1 MDEITPE
8 FIAELSNS
16 ISGEVKTD
24 PITRVLYSTDASIH
38 QIKPLGVV
46 FPRNGDELEQ
56 VVRLCA
62 QYHVPLIPRGSGS
75 SLAGQVV
82 GKGLVIDCSRYI
94 NRLITINREEQIAVV
109 EPGLILDD
117 LNHQA
122 NKFNLQFGPDPASSE
137 RATLGGCIGNNATG
151 AHSIIYGMT
160 SDHILSAEVILADGT
175 VTTFAEITIEEA
187 EKRAGMYSVPR
198 HLDNEQLIYAT
209 ALNIRSNYKDE
220 IKSCYPVTWRRVSG
234 YNLNYLLPWSP
245 TFPPQWDFNTAPYPP
260 VLPNSIN
267 LAQLLAGSEGTL
279 GVIRNATIR
288 LVPIK
293 KNKIISVL
301 SFSSIVE
308 ACETVPDILK
318 LAPSAVELIPQSL
331 IHLARSVPAY
341 ANLLSFVVGD
351 PAALLGVEFSGD
363 DAGLLTDQVKKL
375 NGMRHWSGQPY
386 IADTA
391 IKQKQVWDVR
401 NVGLGIL
408 MSRQGDYKPISF
420 IEDMSVP
427 VEQLGTFVR
436 ELDVLLGQYQTKAEY
451 YGHASAGC
459 LHIRPLLNTKTA
471 QGRLELRS
479 IAQAA
484 VDLVL
489 KLGGAVSSEHGDGIT
504 RGEWIQQAYGPK
516 LIQAFTELKQAADP
530 QTLLNPGKKVDTPKM
545 DSSLRYGDNY
555 QPIGWMPVM
564 GFSNKKPKAG
574 QIVEAIEQCNGA
586 GVCRKSE
593 GVMCPSFQATKDEFF
608 STRGRAN
615 MLRNMISSGLIKPD
629 LAMEAVKDTLEL
641 CLACK
646 GCKAECPSAV
656 DMAKLKYEFYE
667 HYYSLP
673 GHHHPIR
680 DYLFGY
686 ITQIAAIGHFITPI
700 ANIFISAPM
709 LGKLRE
715 SLLGISNKRVLPRL
729 KRTSLHKMAQPYID
743 TSGKPDCLLLS
754 DGFNEYF
761 YPETGFDAIKVLAH
775 LGYKVRILSTIGV
788 GRTLIS
794 KGFLSQAKRQARKL
808 IDEIHQVDPHG
819 QLPVIGLEPSEI
831 FTLRDE
837 FLDFFPDDPWV
848 RALSDRA
855 YMIDEFL
862 VRPGLNGILK
872 LPGIDIKSEDISTDV
887 LLHGHCYQK
896 AQPPAKDGYPTGVEA
911 TQLMLQNAGYS
922 VKTIKDGC
930 CGMAGAFGY
939 ETEHYSTSMKVGELN
954 MFPAINNSAESIICA
969 AGISCK
975 SQIEDGTGRQAV
987 HPITLVSRRLSDHD
1001 NGGVMIEKNSSKY
1014 SNS

>member
-1 MDEITPE
+1 MDEIIPE

-24 PITRVLYSTDASIH
+24 PISRVLYSTDASIH
-38 QIKPLGVV
+38 QIQPLGVV
-46 FPRNGDELEQ
+46 FPRNGDELRQ

-62 QYHVPLIPRGSGS
+62 QFQVPLIPRGSGS

-82 GKGLVIDCSRYI
+82 GKGLVIDCSRYV
-94 NRLITINREEQIAVV
+94 NHLITINQEEEIAVV

-117 LNHQA
+117 LNREA
-122 NKFNLQFGPDPASSE
+122 KKYNLQFGPDPASSE

-175 VTTFAEITIEEA
+175 VTTFKEVTIGEA
-187 EKRAGMYSVPR
+187 EERARKDVDSTLSEY
-198 HLDNEQLIYAT
+198 EQQIYAA
-209 ALNIRSNYKDE
+209 ALKIRSKYEDE
-220 IKSCYPVTWRRVSG
+220 IKRCYPITWRRVSG

-245 TFPPQWDFNTAPYPP
+245 TFPPQWEFSTAPYPP
-260 VLPNSIN
+260 VHPNTIN

-279 GVIRNATIR
+279 GVIRNATMR

-308 ACETVPDILK
+308 ACETVPDILE
-318 LAPSAVELIPQSL
+318 LAPSAIELIPQSL

-363 DAGLLTDQVKKL
+363 DAGSLADRVKKL
-375 NGMRHWSGQPY
+375 NSMRHWSGEPY

-427 VEQLGTFVR
+427 VDKLGTFVR
-436 ELDVLLGQYQTKAEY
+436 ELDVILSQYQTKAEY

-471 QGRLELRS
+471 QGRTELRS
-479 IAQAA
+479 IAQVA

-489 KLGGAVSSEHGDGIT
+489 KLGGAVSSEHGDGLT

-516 LIQAFTELKQAADP
+516 LIKAFKEFKQAADP
-530 QTLLNPGKKVDTPKM
+530 RGILNPGKKVDPPKM
-545 DSSLRYGDNY
+545 DTSLRYGEDY

-564 GFSNKKPKAG
+564 SFSSQKPDAK

-615 MLRNMISSGLIKPD
+615 MLRNLISNGLIGHD
-629 LAMEAVKDTLEL
+629 LAIEAVKDTLEI

-667 HYYSLP
+667 YYYSLP
-673 GHHHPIR
+673 RHHHSIR

-686 ITQIAAIGHFITPI
+686 ITQVATIGHFIAPI
-700 ANIFISAPM
+700 ANLFISAPI

-715 SLLGISNKRVLPRL
+715 SLLGLSNNRVLPRL
-729 KRTSLHKMAQPYID
+729 SGTSLHKMAQPYID
-743 TSGKPDCLLLS
+743 TTKNPDCLLLS
-754 DGFNEYF
+754 DGFNEFF
-761 YPETGFDAIKVLAH
+761 YPDTGLDAIKVLAH

-794 KGFLSQAKRQARKL
+794 KGFLSQAKRHARKL
-808 IDEIHQVDPHG
+808 IDEIQQVDPQG
-819 QLPVIGLEPSEI
+819 LLPVIGLEPSEI

-837 FLDFFPDDPWV
+837 FQDFFPDDPWV
-848 RALSDRA
+848 AALSDRA

-862 VRPGLNGILK
+862 VRPGRNGLLR
-872 LPGIDIKSEDISTDV
+872 LPKIEKKSENTRTDV

-911 TQLMLQNAGYS
+911 TQVMLQNSGYS

-939 ETEHYSTSMKVGELN
+939 EAEHYTLSMKVGALT
-954 MFPAINNSAESIICA
+954 MFPAIASSGDAIICA

-975 SQIEDGTGRQAV
+975 SQIEDGTGKQAV
-987 HPITLVSRRLSDHD
+987 HPITLVSRRFSDHD
-1001 NGGVMIEKNSSKY
+1001 NGGGVVEKQTYKSRN
-1014 SNS
+1014 

>member
-1 MDEITPE
+1 MDDITPE

-38 QIKPLGVV
+38 QIEPLGVV
-46 FPRNGDELEQ
+46 FPRNGEELRD
-56 VVRLCA
+56 VVRLCH
-62 QYHVPLIPRGSGS
+62 QYRIPLIPRGSGS

-94 NRLITINREEQIAVV
+94 NQLIAINQEEQTAVV

-117 LNHQA
+117 LNRKA
-122 NKFNLQFGPDPASSE
+122 KKYDLQFGPDPASSE
-137 RATLGGCIGNNATG
+137 RATLGGCIGNNAAG
-151 AHSIIYGMT
+151 AHSIIYGLT

-175 VTTFAEITIEEA
+175 VTTFNKVSIDEA
-187 EKRAGMYSVPR
+187 EKRAGKDMNAAYPALEKQIYSC
-198 HLDNEQLIYAT
+198 
-209 ALNIRSNYKDE
+209 ALQIRTKYSDE
-220 IKSCYPVTWRRVSG
+220 IKNCYPITWRRVSG
-234 YNLNYLLPWSP
+234 YNLNYLLPWSS
-245 TFPPQWDFNTAPYPP
+245 TYPPQWDFNSAPYPP
-260 VLPNSIN
+260 VLPNTIN

-279 GVIRNATIR
+279 GVIRHATLR
-288 LVPIK
+288 MVPIK
-293 KNKIISVL
+293 QHKIISVL
-301 SFSSIVE
+301 SFSSIID

-351 PAALLGVEFSGD
+351 PAALLGVEFSGN
-363 DAGLLTDQVKKL
+363 DARSLTDQVKKL
-375 NGMRHWSGQPY
+375 NSMRHWSGEPY

-391 IKQKQVWDVR
+391 FKQKQVWDVR

-408 MSRQGDYKPISF
+408 MSRLGDYKPISF

-427 VEQLGTFVR
+427 VDQLGTFVR
-436 ELDVLLGQYQTKAEY
+436 DLDVILSEYHTKAEY

-471 QGRLELRS
+471 QGRVELRL

-516 LIQAFTELKQAADP
+516 LIQAFKEFKQAADP
-530 QTLLNPGKKVDTPKM
+530 HGILNPGKKVDPPKM
-545 DSSLRYGDNY
+545 DTSLRYGEDY
-555 QPIGWMPVM
+555 QPTGWVPVM
-564 GFSNKKPKAG
+564 GFSNKIPETR

-593 GVMCPSFQATKDEFF
+593 GVMCPSFQATKDEYF

-615 MLRNMISSGLIKPD
+615 MLRNMISSGLIKQN
-629 LAMEAVKDTLEL
+629 LATEAVKETLEL

-656 DMAKLKYEFYE
+656 DMAKLKYEFYQ

-686 ITQIAAIGHFITPI
+686 IAQIANLGHFVAPL
-700 ANIFISAPM
+700 ANIFISAPILGRLRASM
-709 LGKLRE
+709 LGL
-715 SLLGISNKRVLPRL
+715 SNNRVLPKL
-729 KRTSLHKMAQPYID
+729 SRTSLHQLAQPYGYSSSD
-743 TSGKPDCLLLS
+743 PDCLLLS

-761 YPETGFDAIKVLAH
+761 YPETGLDAMKVLFH
-775 LGYKVRILSTIGV
+775 LGYKVRILSTIGA

-794 KGFLSQAKRQARKL
+794 KGFLSQAKKQAKKL
-808 IDEIHQVDPHG
+808 IDEIHQADPDG
-819 QLPVIGLEPSEI
+819 QLPIVGLEPSEI

-837 FLDFFPDDPWV
+837 FLDFFPSDPWV
-848 RALSDRA
+848 KALSDRA

-862 VRPGLNGILK
+862 VRPDQKGLLRFPNLK
-872 LPGIDIKSEDISTDV
+872 KKRIQDSTNV

-896 AQPPAKDGYPTGVEA
+896 AQPPAKDGFPSGVQA
-911 TQLMLQNAGYS
+911 TELLLQNAGYS
-922 VKTIKDGC
+922 VNTIKDGC

-939 ETEHYSTSMKVGELN
+939 EAEHYSLSMKVGELT
-954 MFPAINNSAESIICA
+954 MFPAITSAADSIICA

-975 SQIEDGTGRQAV
+975 AQIEDGTGKQAV
-987 HPITLVSRRLSDHD
+987 HPITLISRRLDEQD
-1001 NGGVMIEKNSSKY
+1001 NGGEIQ
-1014 SNS
+1014 